1 MNRVAK
7 FITDHSA
14 GIGGNVT
21 LGFLLAMTPVA
32 GMFFGLPLDV
42 RHITL
47 STGSLTFSVI
57 SLGSD
62 SLTLAPVFGIAI
74 IGMCNFG
81 VSFAL
86 ALTVA
91 LRAREVSTRERVNLA
106 VSVFREFLRRP
117 HHFFYPPK
125 DPPGRLPTPLPH

>member
-1 MNRVAK
+1 MNRIATFV
-7 FITDHSA
+7 TDHSA

-47 STGSLTFSVI
+47 STGSLTFSVM
-57 SLGSD
+57 SLGVQ
-62 SLTLAPVFGIAI
+62 SLTLAPVIGIAI
-74 IGMCNFG
+74 IGLCNFG

-91 LRAREVSTRERVNLA
+91 LRAREVTTRERVDLA

-117 HHFFYPPK
+117 HHFFFPPK
-125 DPPGRLPTPLPH
+125 DPPGRMPTPLPH

>member
-1 MNRVAK
+1 MNRIAK

-14 GIGGNVT
+14 GIGGNMT
-21 LGFLLAMTPVA
+21 LGFLLAMVPVT
-32 GMFFGLPLDV
+32 GLMFGIPLDV

-47 STGSLTFSVI
+47 STGALTFSVM
-57 SLGSD
+57 SLGGD
-62 SLTLAPVFGIAI
+62 SLTIAPILGIAI
-74 IGMCNFG
+74 IGLCNFG

-91 LRAREVSTRERVNLA
+91 LRAREVTTRERVDLA

-125 DPPGRLPTPLPH
+125 DPPGRAATPPPH